1 MHFLLHQNKLL
12 ASFLRLD
19 LLLLKMLHRCKLFS
33 ELDQRL
39 VKWISLI
46 SINIVSRLTYNNL
59 VAICLMFFVSR
70 LLNIVFGWWNGL
82 TLLVYDKLQ
91 LLLLLFFSLSIL
103 YFLLHL
109 CLCLK
114 VLHNFINFKL
124 FTLTRNLRNFVFIFT
139 LTWICPPIWVWIVHC
154 RII

>member
-1 MHFLLHQNKLL
+1 L

-19 LLLLKMLHRCKLFS
+19 LLLLKMLHGCQLFS

-39 VKWISLI
+39 VKRISLI
-46 SINIVSRLTYNNL
+46 SINIIRHWLTYNNL
-59 VAICLMFFVSR
+59 VAVCLMFFVSR
-70 LLNIVFGWWNGL
+70 LLNIVFGWWHGL
-82 TLLVYDKLQ
+82 TLLVYDKL
-91 LLLLLFFSLSIL
+91 LMLLLFFSLLIL

-154 RII
+154 WII